1 MPKHQGQKKK
11 LIVLARILQERTDL
25 QTGMTTAELM
35 SALLEYGIGSERK
48 SIYNDI
54 ETLRSLG
61 YDIRLQR
68 KGTECRYYLASRL
81 FELAELKI
89 LVDAVQSSRFLPA
102 DQTSRLIEKLE
113 TLCSR
118 RQAHV
123 LQRQVYVANRPKSM
137 NKSIYETIDVLHE
150 AMSGGA
156 QVSFFYMEW
165 TAQKTLRRRRQERYV
180 VSPYALIWQDECY
193 YLLAYDSAAQG
204 LRHYRVDK
212 MEELC
217 RLEEAP
223 REGLEEFKK
232 LNLAAY
238 TNTTFGMFGGK
249 TTSVTICFDASLAGV
264 VIDRFGKEVMFL
276 PRSEGKFAVTQD
288 IVVSPQ
294 FMGWMAGLGTLAKI
308 EAPVAVANAFAA
320 HCIDLAA
327 MYQSKA
333 NGAPI

>member
-1 MPKHQGQKKK
+1 MPKNQGQKRK

-48 SIYNDI
+48 SIYSDI

-68 KGTECRYYLASRL
+68 KAAECRYYLASRL

-102 DQTSRLIEKLE
+102 DQTSRLIQKLE

-123 LQRQVYVANRPKSM
+123 LQRQVYVANRAKSM
-137 NKSIYETIDVLHE
+137 NASIYETVDALHE
-150 AMSGGA
+150 AMSVGA

-165 TAQKTLRRRRQERYV
+165 TARKTLRRRREERYV

-193 YLLAYDSAAQG
+193 YLLAYDSAVGA

-217 RLEEAP
+217 RLDDTP
-223 REGLEEFKK
+223 REGLRAFEK

-249 TTSVTICFDASLAGV
+249 TTSVTICFDESLAGV
-264 VIDRFGKEVMFL
+264 VIDRFGKDVMFL
-276 PRSEGKFAVTQD
+276 PRGDGKFAVTQD
-288 IVVSPQ
+288 LVISPQ
-294 FMGWMAGLGTLAKI
+294 FMGWMAGFGRLAKI
-308 EAPVAVANAFAA
+308 EAPGEVANAFAA
-320 HCIDLAA
+320 HCADLAA
-327 MYQSKA
+327 MYQP
-333 NGAPI
+333 NGE